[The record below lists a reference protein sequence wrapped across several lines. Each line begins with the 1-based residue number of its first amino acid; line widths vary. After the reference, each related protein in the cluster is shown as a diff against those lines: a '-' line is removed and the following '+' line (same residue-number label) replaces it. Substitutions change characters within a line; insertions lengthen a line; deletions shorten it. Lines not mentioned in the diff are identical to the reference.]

1 MTDDDRDEEITLQE
15 TVVLPKALPN
25 CSNVPKV
32 SSLVAE
38 IRMTSNNFITGLND
52 EYEKEKMLIKIFRFV
67 RTQD

>member
-1 MTDDDRDEEITLQE
+1 MTDDDQDDEITLQE

-38 IRMTSNNFITGLND
+38 IRMTSNNFITGLKHRD
-52 EYEKEKMLIKIFRFV
+52 ENILIEIVRSFV
-67 RTQD
+67 LTQD